1 MANKVIV
8 SKRWALSL
16 LEWFKSAA
24 YAVGITVAVE
34 LQKYLDAGD
43 LNIDWKRIGMVAAGS
58 FITLLIGKWAGKP
71 HVKTIYDTNNKAVSV
86 AEDIK
91 EANK

>member
-1 MANKVIV
+1 MANKIIV
-8 SKRWALSL
+8 SKQWAVSL
-16 LEWFKSAA
+16 IDWLKSAG
-24 YAVGITVAVE
+24 YAVGISVAVE

-43 LNIDWKRIGMVAAGS
+43 LHIDWKRLAMVAAGS
-58 FITLLIGKWAGKP
+58 FLTLLIGKFVAKP
-71 HVKTIYDTNNKAVSV
+71 TVKTIYDTNYKAVTV

>member
-1 MANKVIV
+1 MAQKVIV
-8 SKRWALSL
+8 SKQGTVSL
-16 LEWFKSAA
+16 LEWLKSAG
-24 YAVGITVAVE
+24 YAVGISVAVE

-43 LNIDWKRIGMVAAGS
+43 LNIDWKRISMVALGA
-58 FITLLIGKWAGKP
+58 FITLVIGKLVGKP
-71 HVKTIYDTNNKAVSV
+71 SVKTVYDSNYKAVTV

>member
-1 MANKVIV
+1 MEKLIV
-8 SKRWALSL
+8 SKQWSVSL
-16 LEWFKSAA
+16 LEWLKSAG

-34 LQKYLDAGD
+34 LQKYIEAGD
-43 LNIDWKRIGMVAAGS
+43 LNIDWKRIGMVALGS
-58 FITLLIGKWAGKP
+58 FLTLVIGKFVARP
-71 HVKTIYDTNNKAVSV
+71 TVKTIYDSNHKAVAV